1 MAEYSKAIKELGEPD
16 DGTQNPNPDEE
27 VTTVTFKLPK
37 STLERLNKRAKEL
50 GVTRSFLIRR
60 GVTEILSGGPRSRI
74 NKLVLVTS
82 FDTFDENG
90 APIEHS
96 RVITDDNSNARLVQL
111 VSELVEESDATVHRQ
126 RDAA

>member
-16 DGTQNPNPDEE
+16 DGAQNPNPDEE

-90 APIEHS
+90 VPIEHS

-111 VSELVEESDATVHRQ
+111 VSELVEESDATVRRQ
-126 RDAA
+126 HDAA

>member
-16 DGTQNPNPDEE
+16 DGAQNPNPDEE

-90 APIEHS
+90 VPIEHS

-111 VSELVEESDATVHRQ
+111 VSELVEESDATARRQ
-126 RDAA
+126 HDAA